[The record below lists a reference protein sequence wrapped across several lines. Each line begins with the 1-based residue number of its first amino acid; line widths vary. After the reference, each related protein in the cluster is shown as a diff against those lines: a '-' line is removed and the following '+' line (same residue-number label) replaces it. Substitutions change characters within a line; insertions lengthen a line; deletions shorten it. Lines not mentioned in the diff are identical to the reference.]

1 MWTISTKAW
10 GLQNDIAGDPSAAW
24 SRLSNRLVDGFSPQY
39 VLNYLA
45 VRAIA
50 IWVVIGL
57 LALAVLFSLSQR
69 LTLHRGALVAAATAA
84 LYVCGLY
91 VLYLSTPL
99 NLTFHLF
106 TSATRTMETAN
117 VALFVSLFFL
127 LSGLEVKT

>member
-1 MWTISTKAW
+1 W
-10 GLQNDIAGDPSAAW
+10 GLKSDITGDPSAAW
-24 SRLSNRLVDGFSPQY
+24 SRLLNRLIDGFSPQY
-39 VLNYLA
+39 VLHYLA

-50 IWVVIGL
+50 IWVVIAL
-57 LALAVLFSLSQR
+57 LALTVMFSIRQR

-91 VLYLSTPL
+91 VVYLSTPL

-127 LSGLEVKT
+127 LSSLE